1 MRCNV
6 GIYRC
11 VSLVVNVGGVTCSTC
26 PAPGRLS
33 EPGVRELGCTH
44 YPRVSS
50 RKINHLPH
58 PNTTKQT
65 ERSTRKVAIPFP
77 RSRTPLASDRDIG
90 AWGKSVI
97 GAFG

>member
-6 GIYRC
+6 GIFRC
-11 VSLVVNVGGVTCSTC
+11 VSLVVNVGGVTCGTR

-33 EPGVRELGCTH
+33 EPRARELGCTH
-44 YPRVSS
+44 HPRVSS

-65 ERSTRKVAIPFP
+65 ERYTRKVAIPFP

-90 AWGKSVI
+90 GEKR
-97 GAFG
+97 G